1 MENFVCNQYEENLTI
16 LNVEDIKI
24 CGWITKLEAFFYHIA
39 ENSNF

>member
-24 CGWITKLEAFFYHIA
+24 CG
-39 ENSNF
+39 